1 MKKGAKKQGT
11 EKQGAEKQGA
21 KKLVTD
27 RGLERKKQT

>member
-21 KKLVTD
+21 KKLVTV
-27 RGLERKKQT
+27 RGLERKKQS

>member
-27 RGLERKKQT
+27 RGLERKKQS